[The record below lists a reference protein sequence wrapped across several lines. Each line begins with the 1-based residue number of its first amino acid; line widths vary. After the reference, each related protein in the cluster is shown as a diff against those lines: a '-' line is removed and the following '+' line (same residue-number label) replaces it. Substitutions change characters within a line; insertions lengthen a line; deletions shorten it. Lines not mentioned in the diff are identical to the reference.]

1 MLLNLP
7 SPVIFAHRGASAQ
20 APENTLAA
28 FELAVEQGAD
38 AIELDVKLSADGE
51 VVVFHDVSVGRTT
64 DGSGRVSDLPLA
76 ALRELDA
83 GSFFAEE
90 FRGQRIPTLDE
101 VFATVGRKILIN
113 VEMRN
118 YTTRR
123 DDLVEKVVA
132 LVKKHGLEKRVLFSS
147 FLPRNLTRA
156 ARLLPETPRGLLA
169 LPGILGLWI
178 RSFGFVFGPYQALN
192 PALKN
197 VTPQQIERVH
207 RLGRRIY
214 VWTVDE
220 ADDMRRLKEW
230 GVDGIITNYPQLAV
244 DIFGRRA

>member
-76 ALRELDA
+76 ALR
-83 GSFFAEE
+83 
-90 FRGQRIPTLDE
+90 
-101 VFATVGRKILIN
+101 
-113 VEMRN
+113 
-118 YTTRR
+118 
-123 DDLVEKVVA
+123 VVA